1 MSDELYISFLFPP
14 ANFVSGITVSKRI
27 VENNSNVDV
36 LQVKTKN
43 QIGEFNQMIDGHV
56 DERII
61 VELDNNND
69 GLAGIFE
76 FVEKGLKSINRD
88 YEKIYSRSWFM
99 ANHFLA
105 FEYKFLNHEVYWKA
119 EFSDPLR
126 LTNEDN

>member
-43 QIGEFNQMIDGHV
+43 QIDEFNQMIDGHV

-69 GLAGIFE
+69 GLEGIFE
-76 FVEKGLKSINRD
+76 FVEKGLKAIN
-88 YEKIYSRSWFM
+88 
-99 ANHFLA
+99 
-105 FEYKFLNHEVYWKA
+105 
-119 EFSDPLR
+119 DPGLW
-126 LTNEDN
+126 LTIF